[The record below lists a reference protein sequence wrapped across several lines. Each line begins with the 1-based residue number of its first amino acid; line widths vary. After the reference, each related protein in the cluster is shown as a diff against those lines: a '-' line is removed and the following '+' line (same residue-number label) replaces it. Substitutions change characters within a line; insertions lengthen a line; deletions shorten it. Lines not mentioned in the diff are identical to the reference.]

1 MALGSWHASF
11 LGKKSPNKFNFY
23 SIFSSY
29 IIRKNSILLQEN
41 DDVIQELR
49 TLHEKEKNLLMEE
62 NNKLSA
68 ELERSIEVFE
78 Y

>member
-1 MALGSWHASF
+1 MTFIGLIKQT
-11 LGKKSPNKFNFY
+11 KKIKVTIFILY
-23 SIFSSY
+23 S
-29 IIRKNSILLQEN
+29 NLLQEN

-49 TLHEKEKNLLMEE
+49 TLHDKEKNLLMEE

>member
-1 MALGSWHASF
+1 MTFIGSIKQT
-11 LGKKSPNKFNFY
+11 KKRKATTFILY
-23 SIFSSY
+23 S
-29 IIRKNSILLQEN
+29 NLLQEN

-49 TLHEKEKNLLMEE
+49 TLHDKEKNLLMEE

>member
-1 MALGSWHASF
+1 MARLF
-11 LGKKSPNKFNFY
+11 FGKKSRNKFNFY